1 MDCFGRKNVPKGSE
15 YCEIMYDGDLEA
27 KIACYD
33 ELNIKTLLL
42 CEEKKI
48 SDKTS
53 DPDTYVDNFKTCLAD
68 LGHSN
73 YNQQLCDELYPDD
86 DTQLD
91 DRYQCYKEFEL
102 GIEKDR
108 EYCEKKSPTSADE
121 KYKCIQELK
130 ESGIDIMLGADY
142 CYFKYYWGD
151 EYE

>member
-1 MDCFGRKNVPKGSE
+1 MDCFGRKNVPKGSD

-48 SDKTS
+48 SDMTS

-73 YNQQLCDELYPDD
+73 YN
-86 DTQLD
+86 
-91 DRYQCYKEFEL
+91 
-102 GIEKDR
+102 
-108 EYCEKKSPTSADE
+108 
-121 KYKCIQELK
+121 
-130 ESGIDIMLGADY
+130 
-142 CYFKYYWGD
+142 
-151 EYE
+151 